1 MLNINVRKLLDLLDD
16 ESGAMFYD
24 VVESVSR
31 KDWEAA
37 SDMLNRMEQY
47 YVRTRGFNYSQAYT
61 LRNLLFQA
69 ALAVD
74 NVTKILDAL
83 EGVDAL

>member
-16 ESGAMFYD
+16 ESAAMFND

-37 SDMLNRMEQY
+37 SDVLNRMEQY
-47 YVRTRGFNYSQAYT
+47 YVRMRGFNYNQAYT

-74 NVTKILDAL
+74 NVTKVLDAL